1 VSGLLELTEGNW
13 DEVVLGASTPILVD
27 CWAPWCIPCR
37 RVTPIVEDLAAS
49 FGERL
54 AVGTLNADEAP
65 RITARYEVLSLP
77 TLLLFVGGEPVA
89 RVVGVPKADK
99 LRGLIEPHL
108 DGD

>member
-1 VSGLLELTEGNW
+1 VSGLLELTEANW
-13 DEVVLGASTPILVD
+13 DEMVLGASTPILID

-49 FGERL
+49 LAGRL
-54 AVGTLNADEAP
+54 TVGTLNADEAP

-77 TLLLFVGGEPVA
+77 TLLLFAGGEPVA
-89 RVVGVPKADK
+89 RVVGVPKPDT
-99 LRGLIEPHL
+99 LRALIEPHL

>member
-1 VSGLLELTEGNW
+1 MSGLLELTEENW
-13 DEVVLGASTPILVD
+13 DETVLEASTPILVD

-49 FGERL
+49 LGERL
-54 AVGTLNADEAP
+54 LVGTLNADEAP

-77 TLLLFVGGEPVA
+77 TLLLFAGGEQVA

-99 LRGLIEPHL
+99 LRALIEPHL
-108 DGD
+108 DDD

>member
-1 VSGLLELTEGNW
+1 MSGPLELTEGNW
-13 DEVVLGASTPILVD
+13 DEVVLGCGVPILVD

-37 RVTPIVEDLAAS
+37 RVTPIVQDLADSLA
-49 FGERL
+49 GRL
-54 AVGTLNADEAP
+54 AVGTLNADDAP

-77 TLLLFVGGEPVA
+77 TLLLFVGGEQVA

-99 LRGLIEPHL
+99 LRALIEPHL